1 MSINTQQVQAL
12 PFTELTDDLALI
24 QARFENIIESEQRDL
39 KYYTSKGGDKETVI
53 KKYDNR
59 ISAMQHNVI
68 IGQEVINRIGLHE
81 VHRYVET
88 LEKALLE
95 LAKTGKANVFI
106 MFDFQDGQ
114 MVASYINPY

>member
-12 PFTELTDDLALI
+12 PFTELTNDLALTH
-24 QARFENIIESEQRDL
+24 ARFDNIIESEQRDL
-39 KYYTSKGGDKETVI
+39 KYYTSKGGQKETVI

-59 ISAMQHNVI
+59 ISTMQHNVI
-68 IGQEVINRIGLHE
+68 IGQEMISRINLHD
-81 VHRYVET
+81 VHRYIQT

-95 LAKTGKANVFI
+95 LAKTGKENVTLI
-106 MFDFQDGQ
+106 IDFQDGQ